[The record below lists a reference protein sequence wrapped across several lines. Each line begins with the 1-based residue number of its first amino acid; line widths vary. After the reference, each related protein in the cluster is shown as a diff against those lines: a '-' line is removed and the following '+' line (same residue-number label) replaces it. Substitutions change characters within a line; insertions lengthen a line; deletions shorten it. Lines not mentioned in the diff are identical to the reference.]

1 MYDLDKCLGKGT
13 YGTVFKG
20 TDIQNRKVVALKTQK
35 PAWVWE
41 YYISREIK
49 TRLTNPHMVY
59 ILCINI
65 FRLNVFIKNLIIV
78 KLISVAWF
86 YGCSDLLHNR

>member
-20 TDIQNRKVVALKTQK
+20 TDLQTRKVVALKTQK

-41 YYISREIK
+41 YYIAREIK
-49 TRLTNPHMVY
+49 TRLTNPHMVC
-59 ILCINI
+59 L
-65 FRLNVFIKNLIIV
+65 FFSLSP
-78 KLISVAWF
+78 KLITRKKLCAF
-86 YGCSDLLHNR
+86 IEN